1 MTKKKPLFS
10 DENKVKEL
18 IEMYTGGASL
28 RDCAAHFGCS
38 TPTISTALK
47 DNNIPKHK
55 TGTNLKP
62 KKKVISI
69 DTEELTSLWET
80 MSQQEIAKHFGVSVD
95 TIVDRAKTIG
105 LSRDHSLR
113 NKIRHQTNVE
123 KNGAD
128 YQKKKYEKYKKT
140 MEEIYGR
147 ENFFSGEDGSN
158 AVKYALV
165 EKYGVENS
173 AHIDGILEKR
183 SESFH
188 DNISALTN
196 KEREELSKA
205 RAERAKKAYEKQ
217 VAKIG
222 RHPAQYYWSE
232 FTLDV
237 LSSKEKLEK
246 YITEN
251 GYVKIQAIADSLD
264 VGYST
269 VQWRL
274 HNFGIFHLVKCKT
287 TSRFEVELK
296 QILEEISGKEFNK
309 TRKAIYPKEI
319 DLYNDELKFGVE
331 FNGTFWHSV
340 QYEEC
345 EDGVYRPKKEC
356 RPHTYHRDKSFDAEK
371 NGIFIFHVFE
381 HQWTD
386 PDVKPKIISQLR
398 NLLGKNENKVYAR
411 KCVIDLNVPASESM
425 RFLQENHV
433 QGALSASVKIGLR
446 HCDELVALMTF
457 RKNNVGDWEL
467 SRFCNKTNMNVVGG
481 ASRLF
486 NAFVR
491 EYNPEEV
498 FSYSDIARTRGT
510 MYENLGFKFVKFTQ
524 PNYWWINIFSE
535 FYIPRYRTQM
545 PNETQIMTD
554 GGHVKMFDCGSR
566 KLVWNR

>member
-28 RDCAAHFGCS
+28 RDCAAHFECS

-62 KKKVISI
+62 HKKLISI
-69 DTEELTSLWET
+69 DPEELTSLWET
-80 MSQQEIAKHFGVSVD
+80 MSQESIAKHFGVSVD
-95 TIVDRAKTIG
+95 TIVDRAKSLG
-105 LSRDHSLR
+105 LSREHSLR

-123 KNGAD
+123 KHGED
-128 YQKKKYEKYKKT
+128 YSKKKYTKYRET
-140 MEEIYGR
+140 MIERYGR
-147 ENFFSGEDGSN
+147 DNFFSGEEGKEEVRESTMKKYGVSN
-158 AVKYALV
+158 VAELDSVKQKKRETCI
-165 EKYGVENS
+165 EKYGVDHYGKTE
-173 AHIDGILEKR
+173 
-183 SESFH
+183 ESRM
-188 DNISALTN
+188 NGSLNALGYSVLPEYRNRLQTRDDVIQVIQETGA
-196 KEREELSKA
+196 KTVTELS
-205 RAERAKKAYEKQ
+205 ERTGISY
-217 VAKIG
+217 
-222 RHPAQYYWSE
+222 
-232 FTLDV
+232 TLACV
-237 LSSKEKLEK
+237 LKRRYKLNEYLPKE
-246 YITEN
+246 
-251 GYVKIQAIADSLD
+251 V
-264 VGYST
+264 
-269 VQWRL
+269 
-274 HNFGIFHLVKCKT
+274 
-287 TSRFEVELK
+287 SRFEVELK

-340 QYEEC
+340 QYEKC
-345 EDGVYRPKKEC
+345 EDGVYRPKEEC

-411 KCVIDLNVPASESM
+411 KCVVDLNVPASESM
-425 RFLQENHV
+425 RFLHENHV

-467 SRFCNKTNMNVVGG
+467 SRFCNKANMNVVGG

-486 NAFVR
+486 KSFVR
-491 EYNPEEV
+491 EYNPKEV

-510 MYENLGFKFVKFTQ
+510 MYENLGFKFFKFTQ

-566 KLVWNR
+566 KWVWNR